1 MTKKQRLLTSQLM
14 STSVLSMREGDRVSQ
29 VVREMTLAAVR
40 HMPVVDAHNKLVG
53 LVSSHDVVAA
63 LERGGDPMVR
73 SIMTKQVVSVTPDT
87 PADEAVATMIE
98 RRVHALPVLDP
109 EGLLVGIITATDFLV
124 VAHQA
129 LTGAPVDRLPSEI

>member
-14 STSVLSMREGDRVSQ
+14 STSVLSMREGDRISQ

-53 LVSSHDVVAA
+53 LLSSHDVVAA

-98 RRVHALPVLDP
+98 RRVHALPVLDA

-129 LTGAPVDRLPSEI
+129 LTGAPVDRLPTEI